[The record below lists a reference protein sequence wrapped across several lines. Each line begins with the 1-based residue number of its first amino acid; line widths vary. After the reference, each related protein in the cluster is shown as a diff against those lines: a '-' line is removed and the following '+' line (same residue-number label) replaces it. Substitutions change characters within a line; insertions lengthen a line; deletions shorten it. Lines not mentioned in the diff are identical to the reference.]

1 VLHEWAS
8 RLKLLSAG
16 RYANG
21 AIVALI
27 ILASVGTGFL
37 ASRLWPLPTSLT
49 PTLKI
54 TSADATSPGR
64 QIDIRPASRALADG
78 TVPSTKSEPVD
89 VTENPAGVPFVL
101 LNKGATEQPRPFEE
115 GVQLST
121 AKSPDVPDV
130 SADQRKPPTRP
141 AGRSRVEKAP
151 SPQLARGQRKH
162 QAQANLAQPSPGPTG
177 YQRDAAMRDFMSHG
191 PPFRY

>member
-1 VLHEWAS
+1 MLHEWAT
-8 RLKLLSAG
+8 RLKLLSAD

-27 ILASVGTGFL
+27 ILASAGTGFL
-37 ASRLWPLPTSLT
+37 ASRLWPLPTSLA

-64 QIDIRPASRALADG
+64 QMDIRPASRALADG
-78 TVPSTKSEPVD
+78 NVPSTKSEPVD

-101 LNKGATEQPRPFEE
+101 LNKGAAEQPRLLEE
-115 GVQLST
+115 SIQLST
-121 AKSPDVPDV
+121 AKSPDV

-151 SPQLARGQRKH
+151 SPQLARGQRKY